1 MLSVLCP
8 VSSEIEEGEV
18 PSDLVSQVEEKYS
31 ELVEAVANVDEELGE
46 IFLSDDHPTP
56 AQLTVSGDTFISYT
70 IFIIPTCT
78 SGYMYYLCSI

>member
-1 MLSVLCP
+1 MCIIVLSILCP
-8 VSSEIEEGEV
+8 VSSQIEEGEV

-56 AQLTVSGDTFISYT
+56 AQLTVSSGTFSSYT
-70 IFIIPTCT
+70 IFIIPTYT
-78 SGYMYYLCSI
+78 SGYM

>member
-8 VSSEIEEGEV
+8 VSSQVEEGEV

-46 IFLSDDHPTP
+46 IFLSDNHPTP
-56 AQLTVSGDTFISYT
+56 AQLTVSGGTFSSYT
-70 IFIIPTCT
+70 IFMILT
-78 SGYMYYLCSI
+78 YM